1 MKNMLKTLLLVIALL
16 VVEAG
21 VERAVAQEGSN
32 ALTITNYV
40 SEKYRDFPLTKV
52 SIILPDGFVS
62 DSDSFGFINKQH
74 HASLVVDDHREN
86 VLMAANE
93 FIKMFN
99 DSDHTDTL
107 HHKLIESYWCKINGF
122 DGFLVGMSSPDSPD
136 RISQWWMFIGDHS
149 GSYVIRG
156 VLPEKRDDEI
166 SKQIRNAL
174 LTVFYEPDR
183 RLVAPGADPTTT
195 GTSACRCHQK
205 H

>member
-1 MKNMLKTLLLVIALL
+1 MKNILKSFLLIVALL
-16 VVEAG
+16 TIGAG
-21 VERAVAQEGSN
+21 VEYSVAQQRSD

-52 SIILPDGFVS
+52 SIIPPDGFVS
-62 DSDSFGFINKQH
+62 DSDSFGFTNKAH
-74 HASLVVDDHREN
+74 NASLVVDDHREN

-107 HHKLIESYWCKINGF
+107 HRKLIESYWCKINGF
-122 DGFLVGMSSPDSPD
+122 DGFLAGLSNPDSPD
-136 RISQWWMFIGDHS
+136 RISQWWMFIGDHG

-156 VLPEKRDDEI
+156 ILPEKGDEEI

-174 LTVFYEPDR
+174 ITVFYEPDR

-205 H
+205 Q